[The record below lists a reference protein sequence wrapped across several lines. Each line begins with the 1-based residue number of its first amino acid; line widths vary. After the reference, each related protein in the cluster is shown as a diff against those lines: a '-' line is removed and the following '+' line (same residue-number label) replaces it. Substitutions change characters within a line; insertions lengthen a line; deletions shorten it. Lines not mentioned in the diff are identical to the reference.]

1 MLSGDNSIL
10 SRATQAKKETE
21 KKGTYEQIQ
30 LEVLG
35 SFDATGKPN
44 YANLKSALVAKGAT
58 VEGTTTDGK
67 EGFPMEVTLNGKS
80 YEITANGDITEQ
92 AAKISVDESTL
103 TITGV
108 GGTTITAGEVAENTE
123 LVINFTASVEGGN
136 VTVSPSLP
144 HTTTAEEMSAKKVV
158 FTLFA
163 NVDGETVTRE
173 YTVNLKNIYVSNEM
187 TTEQLQTG
195 AATYF
200 GYDVVNYKDFLDT
213 AYKNIEWQLFY
224 AGKINDSDAN
234 EKDHIYLIAKDYVPY
249 SLLPAKNS
257 ALPLPKGD
265 TDYKTGFSNWNSGN
279 LNDGV
284 IPQYSS
290 GSGAIGTIGQNL
302 NSKFYKYLSDN
313 STTSTYNN
321 IKAVAYMLDSDIWG
335 NFKGTNA
342 DYAIGGP
349 SVELLFKAY
358 NKYKNLTGSSTYV
371 ADVNSLNGYRISKDG
386 GTNWASD
393 YSGMIAADTDTV
405 NSPYIVTD
413 STKTYGYWLASPSAY
428 ANDGVMFVYYGGD
441 VSYDSFRDTSVG
453 FRPLVRLKS
462 NFQLEKIKDTT
473 SNKDVFQIVEKSE

>member
-80 YEITANGDITEQ
+80 YEITANGEITEQ

-108 GGTTITAGEVAENTE
+108 GGTAITAGEVEENTE

-144 HTTTAEEMSAKKVV
+144 HTTTTAEMSAKKVV
-158 FTLFA
+158 FTLSA

-173 YTVNLKNIYVSNEM
+173 YIVNLKNIYVSNEM

-224 AGKINDSDAN
+224 AGKINDSDT
-234 EKDHIYLIAKDYVPY
+234 EDHIYLIAKDYVPY

-257 ALPLPKGD
+257 AYPLPKGD
-265 TDYKTGFSNWNSGN
+265 TDYKTGFSNYNNGN
-279 LNDGV
+279 PEDGV

-313 STTSTYNN
+313 STTSSYNN

-358 NKYKNLTGSSTYV
+358 NKYKNLIGSSTYV
-371 ADVNSLNGYRISKDG
+371 AGDCNANGYKVSKDG
-386 GTNWASD
+386 GSNYNTFLV
-393 YSGMIAADTDTV
+393 SGSISADTNSI

-413 STKTYGYWLASPSAY
+413 STKTYGYWLASSSASLNY
-428 ANDGVMFVYYGGD
+428 NVMC
-441 VSYDSFRDTSVG
+441 VSYDGFVGANDFSNASGG
-453 FRPLVRLKS
+453 FRPLVCLKS
-462 NFQLEKIKDTT
+462 NFQLEKTQK
-473 SNKDVFQIVEKSE
+473 NGKDVFQIVEKSE

>member
-44 YANLKSALVAKGAT
+44 YANLKSALVSKGAT

-80 YEITANGDITEQ
+80 YEITANGEITEQ

-108 GGTTITAGEVAENTE
+108 GGTAITAGEVEENTE

-144 HTTTAEEMSAKKVV
+144 HTTTAAEMSAKKAV
-158 FTLFA
+158 FTLSA

-173 YTVNLKNIYVSNEM
+173 YTVNLKNIYVSNVM

-265 TDYKTGFSNWNSGN
+265 TDYETGFSNYNSGN
-279 LNDGV
+279 PNDGV
-284 IPQYSS
+284 IPQYTT

-358 NKYKNLTGSSTYV
+358 NKYKNLTGTSTYV
-371 ADVNSLNGYRISKDG
+371 ADVNSLSGYRISKDN
-386 GTNWASD
+386 GTNWANY
-393 YSGMIAADTDTV
+393 YSGMIEADTASI
-405 NSPYIVTD
+405 NSPYIVSS
-413 STKTYGYWLASPSAY
+413 STNASGYWLASPSAGHI
-428 ANDGVMFVYYGGD
+428 DSVMYVYYG
-441 VSYDSFRDTSVG
+441 RQ
-453 FRPLVRLKS
+453 RERLLL
-462 NFQLEKIKDTT
+462 QLYYLWVPSSSLSKI
-473 SNKDVFQIVEKSE
+473 

>member
-92 AAKISVDESTL
+92 ATKISVDESTL

-108 GGTTITAGEVAENTE
+108 GGTAITAGEVAENTE

-144 HTTTAEEMSAKKVV
+144 HTTTTAEMSAKKVV
-158 FTLFA
+158 FTLSA

-173 YTVNLKNIYVSNEM
+173 YTVNLKNIYVSNVM

-224 AGKINDSDAN
+224 AGKINDSDT
-234 EKDHIYLIAKDYVPY
+234 EDHIYLIAKDYVPY

-257 ALPLPKGD
+257 AYPLPKGD
-265 TDYKTGFSNWNSGN
+265 TDYKTGFSNYNNGN
-279 LNDGV
+279 PEDGV

-302 NSKFYKYLSDN
+302 NSKFYKYLSEN

-358 NKYKNLTGSSTYV
+358 NKYKGKSYETQVVSQNGYQVRSSST
-371 ADVNSLNGYRISKDG
+371 AS
-386 GTNWASD
+386 WANYLDSSD
-393 YSGMIAADTDTV
+393 SIAADTDTV
-405 NSPYIVTD
+405 NSPYIVTN
-413 STKTYGYWLASPSAY
+413 STKTYGYWLASPSANHD
-428 ANDGVMFVYYGGD
+428 AHVMYVYYSGG
-441 VSYDSFRDTSVG
+441 VYYDAFSNANCG
-453 FRPLVRLKS
+453 FRPLVCLKS
-462 NFQLEKIKDTT
+462 NFQLEKTKKDG
-473 SNKDVFQIVEKSE
+473 KDVFQIVEKSE

>member
-21 KKGTYEQIQ
+21 KKGIYEQIQ

-80 YEITANGDITEQ
+80 YEITANGEITEQ

-108 GGTTITAGEVAENTE
+108 GGTAITAGEVAENTE

-144 HTTTAEEMSAKKVV
+144 HTTTTAEMSAKKVV
-158 FTLFA
+158 FTLSA

-173 YTVNLKNIYVSNEM
+173 HTVNLKNIYVSNEM

-257 ALPLPKGD
+257 ALPLPKGS
-265 TDYKTGFSNWNSGN
+265 TDYKTGFSNYNSGN
-279 LNDGV
+279 PNDGV
-284 IPQYSS
+284 IPKYTT

-358 NKYKNLTGSSTYV
+358 NKYKGKSYETQVVSQNGYQVRSSST
-371 ADVNSLNGYRISKDG
+371 AS
-386 GTNWASD
+386 WANHLD
-393 YSGMIAADTDTV
+393 SGSIVADTDTV
-405 NSPYIVTD
+405 NSPYIVSS
-413 STKTYGYWLASPSAY
+413 STNASGYWLASPSADDNY
-428 ANDGVMFVYYGGD
+428 YVMIVDYNGYVYYDGFYHTD
-441 VSYDSFRDTSVG
+441 RG
-453 FRPLVRLKS
+453 FRPLVCLKS
-462 NFQLEKIKDTT
+462 NFQLEKTKK
-473 SNKDVFQIVEKSE
+473 NGKNVFQILISGQN